1 MRKFLFAT
9 TLFAFVSLA
18 VAAVAQQSEPNPT
31 ATDQKPAQSAVMK
44 RPASGKALI
53 YVYRYKQFTGSA
65 LEPSVFCDDVQLARM
80 DNGRYF
86 VAAVDP
92 GRHTVRSNDKQAG
105 VEFDAKIGQ
114 KYYMRVEIATGFLK
128 GHGRITM
135 VTPEQA
141 EYEVRKL
148 KPLDENRIV
157 SKDIVLNPPPEM
169 PAVEKAGKKE
179 KAEAK

>member
-1 MRKFLFAT
+1 MKRFLFVTA
-9 TLFAFVSLA
+9 LFAFVSL
-18 VAAVAQQSEPNPT
+18 VLAAAAQQSESRPS

-44 RPASGKALI
+44 QPGSDKALI
-53 YVYRYKQFTGSA
+53 YVYRYKQFAGSA

-86 VAAVDP
+86 VAGVDP

-105 VEFDAKIGQ
+105 VEFDAKAGQ
-114 KYYMRVEIATGFLK
+114 KYYIRVEIATGFLK

-148 KPLDENRIV
+148 KPLDANKIV
-157 SKDIVLNPPPEM
+157 SEEIVLNPPPEL

-179 KAEAK
+179 KSAVK